1 MEYDKEQLEKQWQ
14 ARFDREE
21 RYVSL
26 LIDLKRAKEKKFADV
41 FQRRNEGYDMEILQ
55 CELSI
60 EVFDLETNI
69 KAKQH
74 YLESIKQDKAQQE
87 AFMNA
92 KIKFIDENATAI
104 LGKARNSIT
113 ARSDRAKILDTLL
126 SEMPEREKPQWYA
139 RIWEINEHVRAA
151 KVPTTEQLKSVK

>member
-1 MEYDKEQLEKQWQ
+1 MEYDKEQLEQQWQ
-14 ARFDREE
+14 DRFAREE
-21 RYVSL
+21 KYISL
-26 LIDLKRAKEKKFADV
+26 LH
-41 FQRRNEGYDMEILQ
+41 GYLGSKQGQVDNALPNSEQ
-55 CELSI
+55 FWKLSI
-60 EVFDLETNI
+60 EIFDLETNI
-69 KAKQH
+69 KAKEH

-87 AFMNA
+87 LFRDA

-126 SEMPEREKPQWYA
+126 NEMPERETPQWYS

-151 KVPTTEQLKSVK
+151 KVPTTNLTVEK

>member
-21 RYVSL
+21 EYISL
-26 LIDLKRAKEKKFADV
+26 IRELIKAKKDGLNNPAYMADNAV
-41 FQRRNEGYDMEILQ
+41 LFQIKLAETKIEI
-55 CELSI
+55 
-60 EVFDLETNI
+60 FDLETNI

-126 SEMPEREKPQWYA
+126 SEMPQRETPEWYA

-151 KVPTTEQLKSVK
+151 KVPTTNLTVEK